1 MSENNLGE
9 APAIAETELPIAV
22 ETVEESVAEPAP
34 AKVEQPE
41 DKLQKRFDK
50 LTREKYEAQRRADRL
65 EWELEQTKSQAAKP
79 PQVAPEQPT
88 LESSGFD
95 EGKYQQALIE
105 YSKATAKAEVE
116 RILKER
122 EQQQQVTAKQTEFEK
137 RQAEFIKSKPD
148 YAEKVL
154 ENDDLHISHQ
164 MASVIRRSD
173 MGPQVAYYLAEHAD
187 TAVALA
193 QLQDPVDVAREI
205 GRIEAR
211 LEAQKVAP
219 AVVSKAPPPAAKID
233 ATEPAIEKD
242 PSQMSD
248 AEFAKWRK
256 RQIAQ
261 RNR

>member
-1 MSENNLGE
+1 MSDNNLGE
-9 APAIAETELPIAV
+9 SPAIAETEIPV
-22 ETVEESVAEPAP
+22 VTDVVAEPVADSAP

-50 LTREKYEAQRRADRL
+50 LTREKYEAFRERDRL
-65 EWELEQTKSQAAKP
+65 KWELEQASKAKP
-79 PQVAPEQPT
+79 AQVAPEIPT

-95 EGKYQQALIE
+95 DSKYQQALIE

-211 LEAQKVAP
+211 LEAQKVAL